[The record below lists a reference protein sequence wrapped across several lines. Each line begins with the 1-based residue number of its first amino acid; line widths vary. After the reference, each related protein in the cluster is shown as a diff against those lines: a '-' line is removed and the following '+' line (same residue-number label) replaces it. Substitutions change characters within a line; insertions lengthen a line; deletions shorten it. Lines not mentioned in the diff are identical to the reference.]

1 MLTEGWSRN
10 YALLSTSWLTS
21 VTLIAFLDE
30 IEIIHPYSSSNRGSD
45 LTHKHGFFTH
55 TPKQTI
61 YEEKER
67 IESHGR
73 KKRILVACQIMTFQ
87 HIETFYPL
95 FSLPF
100 YNHKLHSFCST
111 NIHALSDVNQA
122 QADYFF
128 PVFLADF
135 LVVFLVDFFLSSFF
149 CIAFWEATFFTIFC
163 SSMRKARR
171 MLYHYSTLYFHPFP
185 TDHAGTCGRGY
196 HHKHGW
202 QSAGKHQFSSYL
214 CRKCRESIE

>member
-1 MLTEGWSRN
+1 MRSRSSTHIHRQIEVLSYNLNLQGFHAYIQANDLRSIGADRTARQEEDRTRCIPN
-10 YALLSTSWLTS
+10 YAFLNQTETSFPLPSTDSILRF
-21 VTLIAFLDE
+21 VQ
-30 IEIIHPYSSSNRGSD
+30 
-45 LTHKHGFFTH
+45 
-55 TPKQTI
+55 QT
-61 YEEKER
+61 
-67 IESHGR
+67 G
-73 KKRILVACQIMTFQ
+73 
-87 HIETFYPL
+87 
-95 FSLPF
+95 
-100 YNHKLHSFCST
+100 
-111 NIHALSDVNQA
+111 HALSDVNQA

-149 CIAFWEATFFTIFC
+149 WRAFWEATFFTIFC

-171 MLYHYSTLYFHPFP
+171 MLHHYSTPISTHFP